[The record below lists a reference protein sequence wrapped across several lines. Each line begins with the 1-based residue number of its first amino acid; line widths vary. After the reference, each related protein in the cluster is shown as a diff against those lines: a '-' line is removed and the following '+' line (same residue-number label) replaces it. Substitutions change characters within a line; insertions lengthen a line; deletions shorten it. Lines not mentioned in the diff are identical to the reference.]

1 MSTAAN
7 TAQLQHA
14 QTQLRDKV
22 KGTIQL
28 DNYVTSENFDLFG
41 YELCSVLDDIILVK
55 FLDCNDDGSELL
67 KNGVWVPINA
77 TTFTWR
83 IGEVILAGPNCEYVK
98 PGSVVCF
105 PNDKGIQV
113 GNLEI
118 DGHGKLKN
126 SCFLN
131 EARIFGICKTKEAG
145 SE

>member
-41 YELCSVLDDIILVK
+41 FELSKVLDDIILVK
-55 FLDCNDDGSELL
+55 FLDCNDDGSELF

-83 IGEVILAGPNCEYVK
+83 IGEVILAGPNCE
-98 PGSVVCF
+98 
-105 PNDKGIQV
+105 
-113 GNLEI
+113 
-118 DGHGKLKN
+118 
-126 SCFLN
+126 
-131 EARIFGICKTKEAG
+131 
-145 SE
+145 